1 MTMPTRKLLWP
12 YNKREKWKKSEPQCG
27 IRNLFSLL
35 LSYAMQASGLT
46 IFCLWESHLIPLNI
60 IIKFTGFLPLFSHFL
75 IPNSVLFFFFLGEQV
90 SLLPTELGFFFNCQC
105 LILQF
110 NNNLNR
116 PTFPPLTHQSSPPPL
131 FHIP

>member
-1 MTMPTRKLLWP
+1 MEKIRAAMWHTKPFFPTSIICNASKWAHNILLVGISP
-12 YNKREKWKKSEPQCG
+12 HPIKYNNQVYWFPSFV
-27 IRNLFSLL
+27 LSFS
-35 LSYAMQASGLT
+35 
-46 IFCLWESHLIPLNI
+46 
-60 IIKFTGFLPLFSHFL
+60 
-75 IPNSVLFFFFLGEQV
+75 NSQFGAFFFFLGEQV